1 MVVNC
6 LRPTTVVLIKNYNM
20 DLLFDIQTIKF
31 NSLSDWLI
39 LNGTLKQGALSSEMF
54 LKVEQSFLNK
64 ILNQLQGEN
73 PNTSINDYLKSYQ
86 DVNINDYEFDLKTME
101 NTSIP
106 MEEIKWLTSTEE
118 YKFIRA

>member
-1 MVVNC
+1 
-6 LRPTTVVLIKNYNM
+6 M

>member
-1 MVVNC
+1 
-6 LRPTTVVLIKNYNM
+6 
-20 DLLFDIQTIKF
+20 
-31 NSLSDWLI
+31 LSDWLI
-39 LNGTLKQGALSSEMF
+39 LDGTLNQGTLSSDLL

-64 ILNQLQGEN
+64 ILNLLQGEN
-73 PNTSINDYLKSYQ
+73 PTTSINDYLKTYQ

-106 MEEIKWLTSTEE
+106 MKELKWLTSMQE

>member
-1 MVVNC
+1 MIVNC
-6 LRPTTVVLIKNYNM
+6 LRCNAIVLIKNYSMN
-20 DLLFDIQTIKF
+20 LLFDIQTIKF

-39 LNGTLKQGALSSEMF
+39 LNGTLKQGALSSEMI

-64 ILNQLQGEN
+64 ILNQLQGAN
-73 PNTSINDYLKSYQ
+73 PNTSINDCLISYQ
-86 DVNINDYEFDLKTME
+86 DVRIKDYVFDFQTME

-106 MEEIKWLTSTEE
+106 MDDIKRLTSAEE

>member
-1 MVVNC
+1 
-6 LRPTTVVLIKNYNM
+6 M
-20 DLLFDIQTIKF
+20 DTQFDIQTIKF

-39 LNGTLKQGALSSEMF
+39 LDGKLSQGALSSDLL

-64 ILNQLQGEN
+64 ILNLLQGEN
-73 PNTSINDYLKSYQ
+73 PTTSINDYLKTYQ

-106 MEEIKWLTSTEE
+106 MKELKWLTSMEE

>member
-1 MVVNC
+1 MS
-6 LRPTTVVLIKNYNM
+6 LPDIHELQ
-20 DLLFDIQTIKF
+20 DLQKQKRRQDIR
-31 NSLSDWLI
+31 
-39 LNGTLKQGALSSEMF
+39 
-54 LKVEQSFLNK
+54 VR
-64 ILNQLQGEN
+64 
-73 PNTSINDYLKSYQ
+73 SINDYLKSYQ

>member
-1 MVVNC
+1 
-6 LRPTTVVLIKNYNM
+6 M
-20 DLLFDIQTIKF
+20 DTQFDIQTIKF

-39 LNGTLKQGALSSEMF
+39 LDGTLNQGTLSSDLL

-64 ILNQLQGEN
+64 ILNLLQGEN
-73 PNTSINDYLKSYQ
+73 PSTSINDYLKTYQ
-86 DVNINDYEFDLKTME
+86 DVNINDYEFGLKTME

-106 MEEIKWLTSTEE
+106 MKDLKWLTSMEE